1 MDNRWVVPL
10 HCDGRERGG
19 EEEARFPRRPLQTR
33 LVRAEDGELW
43 PLLPP
48 LGTVLPFNLL
58 QMDIYHRLDIMDF
71 IIFYYLSLSSN
82 LAYCASLVGTHLY
95 IAYSNC
101 RPLPVTY
108 YACFIQ

>member
-58 QMDIYHRLDIMDF
+58 QMDIY
-71 IIFYYLSLSSN
+71 IIVWTLWTLLSS
-82 LAYCASLVGTHLY
+82 T
-95 IAYSNC
+95 
-101 RPLPVTY
+101 TY
-108 YACFIQ
+108 HYLQI

>member
-48 LGTVLPFNLL
+48 LGIVSTRVTWGKAPPRGKAPPYLTTNLR
-58 QMDIYHRLDIMDF
+58 MP
-71 IIFYYLSLSSN
+71 
-82 LAYCASLVGTHLY
+82 VGPSHD
-95 IAYSNC
+95 
-101 RPLPVTY
+101 
-108 YACFIQ
+108 

>member
-58 QMDIYHRLDIMDF
+58 QLDIYHRLDIMML
-71 IIFYYLSLSSN
+71 ITLSEKIRKVEAWPVMLNRN
-82 LAYCASLVGTHLY
+82 LHPSV
-95 IAYSNC
+95 
-101 RPLPVTY
+101 
-108 YACFIQ
+108 